1 MRGPYQVCPGARR
14 LRERR
19 YYWGGRGWVNQ
30 STECRLAVAWAQIA
44 GDSSAIH
51 MASIIDYHRRLRL
64 GEFELVPAAAGR
76 CKARVVL
83 GWDEDG
89 DFVGVAEGADSPSGQ
104 LRSAAEAT
112 ARALE
117 TAAGDKVELK
127 VLAVKA
133 IEGFDTIIV
142 VVSLG
147 SRVQNQTERLVGSC
161 LIKGQPARGAVLAV
175 LSATNRLLG
184 RVLAEM
190 RSGGTKSS

>member
-1 MRGPYQVCPGARR
+1 MRRTGCLQRLVGPEKGVIIGT
-14 LRERR
+14 
-19 YYWGGRGWVNQ
+19 G
-30 STECRLAVAWAQIA
+30 VAWSIRHSMPPCSGGLETATDPGGIYM
-44 GDSSAIH
+44 D
-51 MASIIDYHRRLRL
+51 SIIDYHRRLRL
-64 GEFELVPAAAGR
+64 GGFELVPTSAGQCR
-76 CKARVVL
+76 AKVVL
-83 GWDEDG
+83 GWEEDG

-117 TAAGDKVELK
+117 TAAKEKVGLK

-142 VVSLG
+142 LVSLG
-147 SRVQNQTERLVGSC
+147 SRVQDQTERLVGSC

-184 RVLAEM
+184 KVLAEM
-190 RSGGTKSS
+190 RSGTEPG